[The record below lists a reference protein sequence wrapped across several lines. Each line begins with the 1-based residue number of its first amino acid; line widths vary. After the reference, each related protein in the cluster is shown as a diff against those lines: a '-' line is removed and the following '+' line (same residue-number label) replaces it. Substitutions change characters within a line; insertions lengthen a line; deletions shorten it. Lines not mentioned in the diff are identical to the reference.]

1 MHEGNFNIHVR
12 FPQGVN
18 LLGWSHPEG
27 VTLQAYR
34 ETGTN
39 GPDDRGEIFSTLELG
54 LDCST
59 AQTWAEANSLIM
71 PYLTNLP

>member
-1 MHEGNFNIHVR
+1 MDKDDFKIHVR

-27 VTLQAYR
+27 VTLQVYR

-39 GPDDRGEIFSTLELG
+39 GPSDCGEIFSTVELG
-54 LDCST
+54 PDCST
-59 AQTWAEANSLIM
+59 AQAWREANSLIW
-71 PYLTNLP
+71 PYLG

>member
-1 MHEGNFNIHVR
+1 MDKDDFNVHVR

-27 VTLQAYR
+27 VTLQVYR

-39 GPDDRGEIFSTLELG
+39 GPDDCGEIFLH
-54 LDCST
+54 
-59 AQTWAEANSLIM
+59 
-71 PYLTNLP
+71 P